1 MEKCSEFETRLLNA
15 FMLDLEDIVR
25 PVLEWN
31 DHENEV
37 FIKFMSE
44 DGSRDKEQSDL
55 FAEWANRNNVPF
67 TPMGERSFIAVDY
80 KLSDALDDLEEY

>member
-44 DGSRDKEQSDL
+44 DGSRDKEQGDL

-80 KLSDALDDLEEY
+80 KLSDALDHLEEY